1 MKNTNSQLKKPNY
14 TLMASK
20 EINNN
25 NNLGKIGHSSKFTTK
40 MRMLREPAKCN
51 KPQELHLRL
60 NI

>member
-1 MKNTNSQLKKPNY
+1 
-14 TLMASK
+14 MASK